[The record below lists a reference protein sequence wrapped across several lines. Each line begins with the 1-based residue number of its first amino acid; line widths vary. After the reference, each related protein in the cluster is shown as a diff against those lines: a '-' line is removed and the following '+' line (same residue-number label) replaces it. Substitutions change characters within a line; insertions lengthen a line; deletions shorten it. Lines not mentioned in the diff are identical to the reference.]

1 MGQYL
6 RPTPQHLPVV
16 EYITPAQFEFYRRNC
31 TQKRIRTCR
40 LRSARAQLLSRGR
53 FSSRRSLVM
62 ERDRSRI
69 AAVIPA
75 YQEEKHVGEVA
86 QRTRAQLENVLVV
99 DDGSTDATAER
110 ARSSGVDVVIHPQNR
125 GKGESIKTGLRYWLE
140 RGSEYVV
147 LLDADG
153 QHLPEE
159 ISRFVDAAASES
171 RRENFHWHAHER
183 RQRDAV
189 RAADRESV
197 HERRISRVCGQQIPD
212 TQCGFRMLHRDIIPE
227 VLSGAEPVRLRDRNA
242 HHREPERPSH
252 RIGSDQRPIYS
263 DEVSSIHPVRDTIRF
278 FKLMRR
284 YRNL

>member
-1 MGQYL
+1 
-6 RPTPQHLPVV
+6 
-16 EYITPAQFEFYRRNC
+16 
-31 TQKRIRTCR
+31 
-40 LRSARAQLLSRGR
+40 
-53 FSSRRSLVM
+53 M

-159 ISRFVDAAASES
+159 ISRFVESAASES
-171 RRENFHWHAHER
+171 NAKVFIGSRMNDTSTMPLVRRIVNR
-183 RQRDAV
+183 YMSDK
-189 RAADRESV
+189 
-197 HERRISRVCGQQIPD
+197 ISRVCGQRIPD

-227 VLSGAEPVRLRDRNA
+227 VLSGASRFEYETEMLIIASRKG
-242 HHREPERPSH
+242 HRVASV
-252 RIGSDQRPIYS
+252 PITTVYS
-263 DEVSSIHPVRDTIRF
+263 DEVSSINPVRDTMRF

>member
-1 MGQYL
+1 
-6 RPTPQHLPVV
+6 
-16 EYITPAQFEFYRRNC
+16 
-31 TQKRIRTCR
+31 
-40 LRSARAQLLSRGR
+40 
-53 FSSRRSLVM
+53 M

-140 RGSEYVV
+140 RGSEWVV

-159 ISRFVDAAASES
+159 ISRFVDSVASES
-171 RRENFHWHAHER
+171 DAKIFIGSRMGDTSAMPLMRRIVNGYM
-183 RQRDAV
+183 
-189 RAADRESV
+189 SGK
-197 HERRISRVCGQQIPD
+197 ISRVCGQQIPD
-212 TQCGFRMLHRDIIPE
+212 TQCGFRMLHRDIIAE
-227 VLSGAEPVRLRDRNA
+227 VLSGASRFEYETEMLIIASRKG
-242 HHREPERPSH
+242 HRVASV
-252 RIGSDQRPIYS
+252 PITTVYS
-263 DEVSSIHPVRDTIRF
+263 DEVSSINPVRDTVRF
-278 FKLMRR
+278 FKLIRR